1 MSRFALLGALLLLLV
16 APVAEAQV
24 LRYEAEV
31 GATAATE
38 ERQPFWLTANESGRF
53 DPSSANA
60 YTALRGTLTDSLAE
74 NGFLTIGAEMLARQ
88 SENATVFLPEVY
100 GQIDYRFARLRI
112 GRKQEVLGDAYH
124 SRLSTGSMN
133 TSRNAVPIPMI
144 TLGTAGYVDVPFT
157 DGLFQTRAR
166 WGEGT
171 FLTERF
177 VEDVR
182 LHQKY
187 LYLRAMPGSFTVAAG
202 LVHNAMWAGTS
213 PAEGDLPDKPIDYW
227 RAIYA
232 ARGGEEAP
240 EGEQVNI
247 LGNHLGV
254 WDFGVDYRRDDVV
267 ISVGHQH
274 PYEDGSSWEKWLN
287 VPDGLYSLEVSR
299 PRASSWLTA
308 VRYEFLYT
316 KNQSGSTRPP
326 GGDDYYTNFIYQSG
340 WTSGGHVLGNSLFLM
355 QDRVP
360 TPGNVN
366 AVSSNRF
373 VAHHVGVQGQPLPKT
388 EYRLLATWSRHSGN
402 FDEPLPEPIAGWSG
416 LLEVQTA
423 PFSDLPIELRGAI
436 ALDTGDIYGSGT
448 NVGFRFGVSVG
459 DALNWGK

>member
-1 MSRFALLGALLLLLV
+1 VLLLLIV
-16 APVAEAQV
+16 APVTEAQV
-24 LRYEAEV
+24 LRYDAEV
-31 GATAATE
+31 GATVATE

-53 DPSSANA
+53 DPSSANG
-60 YTALRGTLTDSLAE
+60 YTTLRGTLTDSLTE
-74 NGFLTIGAEMLARQ
+74 NGSLTIGAEMLARQ

-171 FLTERF
+171 FFTERF

-213 PAEGDLPDKPIDYW
+213 PADGDLPDKLIDYW

-240 EGEQVNI
+240 ETEQINI

-287 VPDGLYSLEVSR
+287 VPDGIYSIEISR
-299 PRASSWLTA
+299 HSTSWLQV
-308 VRYEFLYT
+308 VRYEFLHT
-316 KNQSGSTRPP
+316 KDQSGSVHPP
-326 GGDDYYTNFIYQSG
+326 GRDDYYDNSVYTSG
-340 WTSGGHVLGNSLFLM
+340 WTNGGQVMGNSLFLLRN
-355 QDRVP
+355 QTGGLETER
-360 TPGNVN
+360 NI
-366 AVSSNRF
+366 ASNRF
-373 VAHHVGVQGQPLPKT
+373 VAHHIGVEGQPLPST
-388 EYRLLATWSRHSGN
+388 EYRVLASWRRHYGRYR
-402 FDEPLPEPIAGWSG
+402 DPLPAPRSGWSG

-423 PFSDLPIELRGAI
+423 PFSDLPLEFLGAI
-436 ALDTGDIYGSGT
+436 ALDTGDIYGTGT